1 MMTWV
6 TVGTV
11 ATVWTIWTVNTAHT
25 VFTWGTVDAHVTVW
39 TWFTWN
45 TWWAWWTLWTGF
57 GLASTN
63 AVVAFGGWKRFVAD
77 SFDNLLH
84 SGLEFI
90 FGDDLFFDVQTA
102 EFNKYFFVPCASDA
116 VFAGNLEFVLD
127 NWDDGVDVQF
137 FVDHRVQL
145 SDGGGF
151 LDWFWVIWVGVTVG
165 DDDDNLFVAVTWS
178 FGFLDLLNH
187 HFQTL
192 TQKGAF
198 VECFQ
203 TVQFSG
209 KVGVFE
215 IFFNADVVVSF
226 FGVSNNTESGVLTE
240 FVFGIDLSGD
250 EIDSEFHFVPSV
262 SDAGGGIEENPVVYF
277 AWFVFWWF
285 AIASTL
291 AVGWAEAGVLSP
303 AFLELA
309 IRCRHKA
316 GEEK

>member
-6 TVGTV
+6 TVGTI

-25 VFTWGTVDAHVTVW
+25 VFTWFTINTHVTVW

-63 AVVAFGGWKRFVAD
+63 AVVAFGVWTFYVAK
-77 SFDNLLH
+77 SFNNILH

-90 FGDDLFFDVQTA
+90 LGDDLFFEVQTA
-102 EFNKYFFVPCASDA
+102 EFNKDFFVPCASDA

-137 FVDHRVQL
+137 ATNQRVQL

-151 LDWFWVIWVGVTVG
+151 FDWFRVFRVGVTVG
-165 DDDDNLFVAVTWS
+165 DDNDNLFVAFV
-178 FGFLDLLNH
+178 LLNLLNH

-192 TQKGAF
+192 TQERTLIKS
-198 VECFQ
+198 FQ

-215 IFFNADVVVSF
+215 IFFDTNIVVSF
-226 FGVSNNTESGVLTE
+226 FGVSNNTKSGVMTE
-240 FVFGIDLSGD
+240 FVFGIDLSGN
-250 EIDSEFHFVPSV
+250 EIHSEFHFIPSV
-262 SDAGGGIEENPVVYF
+262 SDAGSGIEENPVVDSAGLVY
-277 AWFVFWWF
+277 WWL

-309 IRCRHKA
+309 I
-316 GEEK
+316 